1 MFKKKY
7 PVLLME
13 NLYFKIR
20 RKFKCIED
28 KSDFVVNAP

>member
-13 NLYFKIR
+13 NLYFKMR
-20 RKFKCIED
+20 RKFKCIRD
-28 KSDFVVNAP
+28 KE